1 MDMKQLEAL
10 IYVVET
16 CSFSR
21 AGELLHLTQPTI
33 SSHIASLERE
43 LKIKLIVR
51 TTKEIYPSEAGK
63 LLYGYAKEILAKREE
78 AVHAIS
84 DFFREM
90 RGTITIAASS
100 IPGQYFL
107 PKLMQSFREKYPDIK
122 FNVQITDSADVAD
135 QVISRCAELGFTG
148 TMPDNA
154 KCISREFADDRLVII
169 TPNLP
174 KYEQYL
180 TTGFPA
186 RKITEEPFISREA
199 GSGTRRETELF
210 LKEMGVDLAAL
221 QVAVEVRST
230 ESIKKMVSEGLGIAV
245 LSRSACEDY
254 VQFQRLLAFDFDSV
268 ALRRKLYVVRHRNN
282 ILSPIAQAFYDYA
295 KNYYVKK

>member
-10 IYVVET
+10 VCVVET

-63 LLYGYAKEILAKREE
+63 LLYGYAKDILAKREE
-78 AVHAIS
+78 AMQAIG
-84 DFFREM
+84 DFFHEM
-90 RGTITIAASS
+90 RGTITVAAST

-122 FNVQITDSADVAD
+122 FNVQITDSADVTD
-135 QVISRCAELGFTG
+135 LVTSRGAELGFTG
-148 TMPDNA
+148 TLSNNP

-169 TPNLP
+169 TPNQP
-174 KYEQYL
+174 QYAQYVKS
-180 TTGFPA
+180 GFPV
-186 RKITEEPFISREA
+186 RRITEEPFISREE
-199 GSGTRRETELF
+199 GSGTRRETEYF
-210 LKEMGVDLAAL
+210 LKEMGVDPADL

-254 VQFQRLLAFDFDSV
+254 VQFNRILAFDFDNV
-268 ALRRKLYVVRHRNN
+268 ALRRKLYMIRHRNN
-282 ILSPIAQAFYDYA
+282 ILSPIAQTFYDYA
-295 KNYYVKK
+295 KNYYIKK

>member
-10 IYVVET
+10 VYVVET

-63 LLYGYAKEILAKREE
+63 LLYGYAKEILTKREE
-78 AVHAIS
+78 AVNAIS

-90 RGTITIAASS
+90 RGTITIAVST

-122 FNVQITDSADVAD
+122 FHVQMTDSADVAD
-135 QVISRCAELGFTG
+135 QVISRNAELGFTG
-148 TMPDNA
+148 TLPDSD
-154 KCISREFADDRLVII
+154 KCVCREFADDRLVII
-169 TPNLP
+169 TPNQP
-174 KYEQYL
+174 RYAQYQA
-180 TTGFPA
+180 TGFPV
-186 RKITEEPFISREA
+186 RRILEEPFINREA

-210 LKEMGVDLAAL
+210 LREMGIDPGKL
-221 QVAVEVRST
+221 QVAIEVRST

-254 VQFQRLLAFDFDSV
+254 EQFQKLLVFDFDSV
-268 ALRRKLYVVRHRNN
+268 ALRRKLYLVRHRNS
-282 ILSPIAQAFYDYA
+282 ILSPIAQAFYEYA
-295 KNYYVKK
+295 KHYYLKK